1 MCKRGEIYYI
11 ESYYTTGSEQ
21 RAGRPAVIVSN
32 EKNNEHSSTVEIV
45 YLTTQPKHDLPT
57 HVTVRGTGRDS
68 IALCEQITSVAVERL
83 GEYCGVCNNQELAA
97 IDTALM
103 ISLDLSMGNVQE
115 KEVFV
120 EVVKEVP
127 VEVIKEVPAVVG
139 VGNAEEVTELRCK
152 LATANAQLE
161 MMQKMYNDLLAKVM
175 K

>member
-32 EKNNEHSSTVEIV
+32 DRNNEHSATVEVV

-68 IALCEQITSVAVERL
+68 IALCEQVSTVAVERV
-83 GEYCGVCNNQELAA
+83 GEFCGECNKQEMVA
-97 IDTALM
+97 IETALM
-103 ISLDLSMGNVQE
+103 ISLDLSMSSGTQE
-115 KEVFV
+115 KV
-120 EVVKEVP
+120 
-127 VEVIKEVPAVVG
+127 VEVIKEVPMTVDTDRVV
-139 VGNAEEVTELRCK
+139 ELQNK
-152 LATANAQLE
+152 LTATNAQLE
-161 MMQKMYNDLLAKVM
+161 ILQKMYNDLLLKAM

>member
-1 MCKRGEIYYI
+1 MMCKRGEIYYI

-21 RAGRPAVIVSN
+21 RAGRPAIIVSN
-32 EKNNEHSSTVEIV
+32 EKNNEHSSTVEVV

-68 IALCEQITSVAVERL
+68 IALCEQITSVAIERL
-83 GEYCGVCNNQELAA
+83 GEYCGVCNKQELTA

-115 KEVFV
+115 KIV

-139 VGNAEEVTELRCK
+139 VTNSEEVAALREK
-152 LATANAQLE
+152 LAIANA
-161 MMQKMYNDLLAKVM
+161 
-175 K
+175 

>member
-32 EKNNEHSSTVEIV
+32 DRNNEHSATVEVV

-68 IALCEQITSVAVERL
+68 IALCEQVSTVAVERV
-83 GEYCGVCNNQELAA
+83 GEFCGECNKQEMVA
-97 IDTALM
+97 IETALM
-103 ISLDLSMGNVQE
+103 ISLDLSMSSGTQE
-115 KEVFV
+115 KV
-120 EVVKEVP
+120 
-127 VEVIKEVPAVVG
+127 VEVIKEVPMAVDTDRV
-139 VGNAEEVTELRCK
+139 VELQSK
-152 LATANAQLE
+152 LTATNAQLE
-161 MMQKMYNDLLAKVM
+161 ILQKMYNDLLLKAM

>member
-32 EKNNEHSSTVEIV
+32 DKNNEYSATVEVV

-68 IALCEQITSVAVERL
+68 TALCEQVSTVAIERV
-83 GEYCGVCNNQELAA
+83 GEFCGECNKQEMVA
-97 IDTALM
+97 IETALM
-103 ISLDLSMGNVQE
+103 ISLDLSAVSGTQE
-115 KEVFV
+115 KVV

-127 VEVIKEVPAVVG
+127 MAVDTDRVVELQ
-139 VGNAEEVTELRCK
+139 NK
-152 LATANAQLE
+152 LTATNAQLE
-161 MMQKMYNDLLAKVM
+161 ILQKMYSDLLVKAM

>member
-32 EKNNEHSSTVEIV
+32 DRNNEHSATVEVV

-68 IALCEQITSVAVERL
+68 IALCEQVSTVAIERV
-83 GEYCGVCNNQELAA
+83 GEFCGECNKQEMVA
-97 IDTALM
+97 IETALM
-103 ISLDLSMGNVQE
+103 ISLDLSMSSETQE
-115 KEVFV
+115 KV
-120 EVVKEVP
+120 
-127 VEVIKEVPAVVG
+127 VEVIKEVPMTVDTDRVV
-139 VGNAEEVTELRCK
+139 ELQNK
-152 LATANAQLE
+152 LTATNAQLE
-161 MMQKMYNDLLAKVM
+161 ILQKMYNDLLLKAM

>member
-1 MCKRGEIYYI
+1 MTGFLIALISGTLMSVQGVFNTQVTK
-11 ESYYTTGSEQ
+11 TTGMW
-21 RAGRPAVIVSN
+21 VSN
-32 EKNNEHSSTVEIV
+32 AWVQFSAFVLCFLVWLI
-45 YLTTQPKHDLPT
+45 
-57 HVTVRGTGRDS
+57 TGRDS

-103 ISLDLSMGNVQE
+103 ISLDLSTGNVQE

-139 VGNAEEVTELRCK
+139 VGNAEEVTDLRCK
-152 LATANAQLE
+152 LATANAQLD
-161 MMQKMYNDLLAKVM
+161 MMQKMYNDLLVKAM

>member
-32 EKNNEHSSTVEIV
+32 DRNNEHSATVEVV

-68 IALCEQITSVAVERL
+68 IALCEQVSTVAVERV
-83 GEYCGVCNNQELAA
+83 GEFCGECNKQEMVA
-97 IDTALM
+97 IETALM
-103 ISLDLSMGNVQE
+103 ISLDLSMSSGTQE
-115 KEVFV
+115 KV
-120 EVVKEVP
+120 
-127 VEVIKEVPAVVG
+127 VEVIKEVPMAVDTDRV
-139 VGNAEEVTELRCK
+139 VELQNK
-152 LATANAQLE
+152 LTATNAQLE
-161 MMQKMYNDLLAKVM
+161 ILQKMYNDLLLKAM

>member
-32 EKNNEHSSTVEIV
+32 DRNNEHSATVEVV

-68 IALCEQITSVAVERL
+68 IALCEQVSTVAIERV
-83 GEYCGVCNNQELAA
+83 GEFCGECNKQEMVA
-97 IDTALM
+97 IETALM
-103 ISLDLSMGNVQE
+103 ISLDLSMSSETQE
-115 KEVFV
+115 KV
-120 EVVKEVP
+120 
-127 VEVIKEVPAVVG
+127 VEVIKEVPMTVDTDRVV
-139 VGNAEEVTELRCK
+139 ELQSK
-152 LATANAQLE
+152 LTATNAQLE
-161 MMQKMYNDLLAKVM
+161 ILQKMNNDLLLKAM

>member
-32 EKNNEHSSTVEIV
+32 DRNNEHGATVEVV

-68 IALCEQITSVAVERL
+68 IALCEQVSTVAVERV
-83 GEYCGVCNNQELAA
+83 GEFCGECSKQEMVA
-97 IDTALM
+97 IETALM
-103 ISLDLSMGNVQE
+103 ISLDLSMSSGTQE
-115 KEVFV
+115 KV
-120 EVVKEVP
+120 
-127 VEVIKEVPAVVG
+127 VEVIKEVPMAVDTDRV
-139 VGNAEEVTELRCK
+139 VELQNK
-152 LATANAQLE
+152 LTATNAQLE
-161 MMQKMYNDLLAKVM
+161 ILQKMYNDLLLKAM

>member
-32 EKNNEHSSTVEIV
+32 DRNNEHSATVEVV

-68 IALCEQITSVAVERL
+68 IALCEQVSTVAIERV
-83 GEYCGVCNNQELAA
+83 GEFCGECNKQEMVA
-97 IDTALM
+97 IETALM
-103 ISLDLSMGNVQE
+103 ISLDLSMSSETQE
-115 KEVFV
+115 KV
-120 EVVKEVP
+120 
-127 VEVIKEVPAVVG
+127 VEVIKEVPMTVDTDRVV
-139 VGNAEEVTELRCK
+139 ELQSK
-152 LATANAQLE
+152 LTATNAQLE
-161 MMQKMYNDLLAKVM
+161 ILQKMYNDLLLKAM

>member
-32 EKNNEHSSTVEIV
+32 DRNNEHSATVEVV

-68 IALCEQITSVAVERL
+68 IALCEQISTVAVERV
-83 GEYCGVCNNQELAA
+83 GEFCGECNKQEMVA
-97 IDTALM
+97 IETALM
-103 ISLDLSMGNVQE
+103 ISLDLSMSSGTQE
-115 KEVFV
+115 KVV

-127 VEVIKEVPAVVG
+127 MAVDTDRVVELQ
-139 VGNAEEVTELRCK
+139 NK
-152 LATANAQLE
+152 LTATNAQLE
-161 MMQKMYNDLLAKVM
+161 ILQKMYNDLLLKAM

>member
-32 EKNNEHSSTVEIV
+32 DRNNEHSATVEVV

-68 IALCEQITSVAVERL
+68 IALCEQISTVAVERV
-83 GEYCGVCNNQELAA
+83 GEFCGECNKQEMVA
-97 IDTALM
+97 IETALM
-103 ISLDLSMGNVQE
+103 ISLDLSMSSGTQE
-115 KEVFV
+115 KVV

-127 VEVIKEVPAVVG
+127 MAVDTDRVVE
-139 VGNAEEVTELRCK
+139 LQSK
-152 LATANAQLE
+152 LTATNAQLE
-161 MMQKMYNDLLAKVM
+161 ILQKMYNDLLLKAM

>member
-32 EKNNEHSSTVEIV
+32 EKNNEHSSTVEVV

-68 IALCEQITSVAVERL
+68 IALCEQITSVAIERL

-115 KEVFV
+115 KIV

-139 VGNAEEVTELRCK
+139 VANSEEVADLRCK
-152 LATANAQLE
+152 LATANAQLD
-161 MMQKMYNDLLAKVM
+161 MMQKMYNDLLAKAM

>member
-32 EKNNEHSSTVEIV
+32 DKNNEYSATVEVV

-68 IALCEQITSVAVERL
+68 IALCEQVSTVAIERV
-83 GEYCGVCNNQELAA
+83 GEFCGECNKQEMVA
-97 IDTALM
+97 IETALM
-103 ISLDLSMGNVQE
+103 ISLDLSAVSGTQE
-115 KEVFV
+115 RVV

-127 VEVIKEVPAVVG
+127 VEVIKEVPM
-139 VGNAEEVTELRCK
+139 EVDTDRVIELQNK
-152 LATANAQLE
+152 LTATNAQLE
-161 MMQKMYNDLLAKVM
+161 ILQKMYSDLLVKAM